1 MTIPRVS
8 RALAV
13 LALAGGGLLAAAPLA
28 TADGSPVAPVLGVPS
43 AADLAAAGQAA
54 KAAPVVQTLGG
65 FFAHDGNAPA
75 AAARPLSA
83 AAPQVVGATVPVY
96 YLNPDFVAASS
107 SSAAA
112 PVAKLAFAATEARS
126 ADGRK
131 ASVWTA
137 PDPHGSRTWVEINIA
152 SGSDETD
159 QAAAAAALGPQAVAF
174 EEPQIRAWYALVD
187 GQVRPLNPDAVRSVG
202 ADGITLDQYRQ
213 LVHDRYADKLP
224 GTDYA
229 NAHLLGG
236 LDRGSAAPVKTLAA
250 DSAPARGSVSPGTAG
265 VLAAVVAVAG
275 ALGLG
280 GLLRRRRAA
289 TRTTG

>member
-8 RALAV
+8 RTLAV
-13 LALAGGGLLAAAPLA
+13 LALAGGGLLATAPLA
-28 TADGSPVAPVLGVPS
+28 TADGAPVAPAVGVPS

-54 KAAPVVQTLGG
+54 RTAPVAQTLSG
-65 FFAHDGNAPA
+65 FFAHDSNAPA
-75 AAARPLSA
+75 AARPLA
-83 AAPQVVGATVPVY
+83 VAAPQVVGATVPVY

-137 PDPHGSRTWVEINIA
+137 PDPQGSRAWVEINIA

-187 GQVRPLNPDAVRSVG
+187 GHVRPLNPDAVRSVG

-224 GTDYA
+224 GTEYA
-229 NAHLLGG
+229 KAHMLGG
-236 LDRGSAAPVKTLAA
+236 LDRGPAAPGKALAA
-250 DSAPARGSVSPGTAG
+250 PGTPAHGSVSLGAAG
-265 VLAAVVAVAG
+265 LLAALVAVTG

-280 GLLRRRRAA
+280 GLLRRRRAT
-289 TRTTG
+289 TRAAG